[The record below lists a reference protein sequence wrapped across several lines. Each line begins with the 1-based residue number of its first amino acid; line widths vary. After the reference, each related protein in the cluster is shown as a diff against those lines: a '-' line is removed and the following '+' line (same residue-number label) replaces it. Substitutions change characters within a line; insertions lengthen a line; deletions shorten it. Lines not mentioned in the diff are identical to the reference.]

1 MSQPLTLNQ
10 RVVLASRPT
19 GAPVPENFRLERVA
33 LPDLADGQVLLK
45 TLYLSLDP
53 YMRGRMSDAPSYAAP
68 VEIDEVMT
76 GGAVSRVERSLNPRF
91 EAGDLVVGVT
101 GWQSHS
107 ISDGRNLIPVPSG
120 LPSPSMA
127 LGVLGMPGMTAYMGL
142 MDIGQPKA
150 GETLVVA
157 AASGAVGSVV
167 GQVAKIKGLRVV
179 GVAGGADKCRYVVEE
194 LGFDACID
202 HKREDFAEQLA
213 QACFKGVDIY
223 FENVGGKVFDAVVP
237 LLNPRARI
245 PLCGLI
251 AQYNA
256 HVAPTGPD
264 RLPLLQRTLLTKRA
278 RIQGFIVFD
287 DYGDRQREFIS
298 AMAPWV
304 REGKVKFREDVVEGL
319 EHAPEAFIGLL
330 EGRNFGK
337 LVVRVAQG

>member
-1 MSQPLTLNQ
+1 MSDPLTLNQ
-10 RVVLASRPT
+10 RFVLASRPV
-19 GAPVPENFRLERVA
+19 GAPTPESFRLEREA
-33 LPDLADGQVLLK
+33 LPDLEDGQLLLK

-68 VEIDEVMT
+68 VQIGEVMT
-76 GGAVSRVERSLNPRF
+76 GGAVSRVEQSRHPKF
-91 EAGDLVVGVT
+91 QVGDLVVGAT

-107 ISDGRNLIPVPSG
+107 LSDGRNIIPIPSG

-167 GQVAKIKGLRVV
+167 GQVAKIKGLRAV
-179 GVAGGADKCRYVVEE
+179 GVAGGAEKCKYVVEE

-202 HKREDFAEQLA
+202 HKAPDFAEQLA
-213 QACFKGVDIY
+213 KACPKGIDIY
-223 FENVGGKVFDAVVP
+223 YENVGGHVFDAVVP
-237 LLNPRARI
+237 LLNPKARI

-251 AQYNA
+251 AGYNA
-256 HVAPTGPD
+256 TEVPKGPD
-264 RLPLLQRTLLTKRA
+264 RLPALQRTLLTKRI

-287 DYGDRQREFIS
+287 DYGDRQPEFIS
-298 AMAPWV
+298 AMVPWV
-304 REGKVKFREDVVEGL
+304 REGKVKFREDVVDGL
-319 EHAPEAFIGLL
+319 EQAPQAFIGLL

-337 LVVRVAQG
+337 LVVRVAQD

>member
-1 MSQPLTLNQ
+1 MPDALTLNQ
-10 RVVLASRPT
+10 RIVLVSRPV
-19 GAPVPENFRLERVA
+19 GAPTPENFRLEREA
-33 LPDLADGQVLLK
+33 LPDLVEGQVLLK

-68 VEIDEVMT
+68 VAIGEVMT
-76 GGAVSRVERSLNPRF
+76 GGAVSRVERSLNPKF
-91 EAGDLVVGVT
+91 HEGDLVVGAT

-107 ISDGRNLIPVPSG
+107 ISDGRALIPVPSG

-142 MDIGQPKA
+142 MDIGQPKE

-167 GQVAKIKGLRVV
+167 GQVARIKGLKVV
-179 GVAGGADKCRYVVEE
+179 GVAGGADKCRYVVDE

-202 HKREDFAEQLA
+202 HKRADFAEQLA
-213 QACFKGVDIY
+213 QACDAGVDIY
-223 FENVGGKVFDAVVP
+223 FENVGGKVFDAVLP
-237 LLNPRARI
+237 LLNPKARV
-245 PLCGLI
+245 PVCGLI

-256 HVAPTGPD
+256 QEAPPGPD
-264 RLPLLQRTLLTKRA
+264 RMPLLQRTLLTKRV
-278 RIQGFIVFD
+278 RMQGFIVFD
-287 DYGDRQREFIS
+287 DYGDRHSEFAK

-319 EHAPEAFIGLL
+319 EQAPEAFIGLL

-337 LVVRVAQG
+337 LVVRVAND

>member
-1 MSQPLTLNQ
+1 MPQALTLNQ
-10 RVVLASRPT
+10 RIVLVSRPV
-19 GAPVPENFRLERVA
+19 GAPAPENFRLERVA

-76 GGAVSRVERSLNPRF
+76 GGAVSRVERSLNPKF
-91 EAGDLVVGVT
+91 QEGDLVVGST

-107 ISDGRNLIPVPSG
+107 ISDGHNIMAIPSG

-167 GQVAKIKGLRVV
+167 GQVAKLKGLRVV

-202 HKREDFAEQLA
+202 HKSPDFANDLA
-213 QACFKGVDIY
+213 LACPKGVDIY
-223 FENVGGKVFDAVVP
+223 YENVGGKVFDAIMP
-237 LLNPRARI
+237 LLNAKARI

-251 AQYNA
+251 SGYNA
-256 HVAPTGPD
+256 HEAPSGPD
-264 RLPLLQRTLLTKRA
+264 RLPQLQRTLLTKRV

-287 DYGDRQREFIS
+287 DYGDRQPEFVG

-304 REGKVKFREDVVEGL
+304 REGKVKFREDIVEGL
-319 EHAPEAFIGLL
+319 EQAPEAFIGLL

-337 LVVRVAQG
+337 LVVRVAQD

>member
-1 MSQPLTLNQ
+1 MPDALTLNQ
-10 RVVLASRPT
+10 RIVLVSRPV
-19 GAPVPENFRLERVA
+19 GAPTPENFRLEREA
-33 LPDLADGQVLLK
+33 LPDLAEGQVLLK

-68 VEIDEVMT
+68 VAIGEVMT
-76 GGAVSRVERSLNPRF
+76 GGAVSRVERSLNPKF
-91 EAGDLVVGVT
+91 HEGDLVVGAT

-107 ISDGRNLIPVPSG
+107 ISDGRALIPVPSG

-142 MDIGQPKA
+142 MDIGQPKE

-167 GQVAKIKGLRVV
+167 GQVARIKGLKVV
-179 GVAGGADKCRYVVEE
+179 GVAGGADKCRYVVDE

-202 HKREDFAEQLA
+202 HKRADFAEQLA
-213 QACFKGVDIY
+213 QACGAGVDIY
-223 FENVGGKVFDAVVP
+223 FENVGGKVFDAVLP
-237 LLNPRARI
+237 LLNPKARI
-245 PLCGLI
+245 PVCGLI
-251 AQYNA
+251 AHYNA
-256 HVAPTGPD
+256 QEAPPGPD
-264 RLPLLQRTLLTKRA
+264 RMPLLQRTLLTKRV
-278 RIQGFIVFD
+278 RMQGFIVFD
-287 DYGDRQREFIS
+287 DYGDRHSEFAK

-319 EHAPEAFIGLL
+319 EQAPEAFIGLL

-337 LVVRVAQG
+337 LVVRVAND

>member
-1 MSQPLTLNQ
+1 MSDPLTLNQ
-10 RVVLASRPT
+10 RFVLASRPV
-19 GAPVPENFRLERVA
+19 GAPTPENFRLEREA
-33 LPDLADGQVLLK
+33 LPDLEDGQVLLK

-68 VEIDEVMT
+68 VQIGEVMT
-76 GGAVSRVERSLNPRF
+76 GGAVSRIENSRHPKF
-91 EAGDLVVGVT
+91 HQGDLVVGLT

-107 ISDGRNLIPVPSG
+107 ISDGRNIMPIPSG

-142 MDIGQPKA
+142 IDIGQPKE

-167 GQVAKIKGLRVV
+167 GQVAKIKGLRAV
-179 GVAGGADKCRYVVEE
+179 GVAGGADKCKYVVEE

-202 HKREDFAEQLA
+202 HKAPDFAEQLA
-213 QACFKGVDIY
+213 KACPNGIDIY
-223 FENVGGKVFDAVVP
+223 YENVGGHVFDAVVP
-237 LLNPRARI
+237 LLNPKARI

-251 AQYNA
+251 AGYNA
-256 HVAPTGPD
+256 TEVPQGPD
-264 RLPLLQRTLLTKRA
+264 RLPILQRTLLTKRV

-287 DYGDRQREFIS
+287 DYGDRQPEFIS
-298 AMAPWV
+298 HMVPWV
-304 REGKVKFREDVVEGL
+304 RDGKVKFREDVVEGL
-319 EHAPEAFIGLL
+319 EQAPEAFIGLL

-337 LVVRVAQG
+337 LVVKVAQD

>member
-1 MSQPLTLNQ
+1 MSDAMTLNQ
-10 RVVLASRPT
+10 RIVLASRPA
-19 GAPVPENFRLERVA
+19 GAPTPENFRMERVA
-33 LPDLADGQVLLK
+33 LPDLAEGQVLLK

-68 VEIDEVMT
+68 VAIGEVMT
-76 GGAVSRVERSLNPRF
+76 GGAVSRVERSLNPKF
-91 EAGDLVVGVT
+91 HEGDLVVGAT

-107 ISDGRNLIPVPSG
+107 ISDGRALIPVPSG

-142 MDIGQPKA
+142 MNIGQPKE

-167 GQVAKIKGLRVV
+167 GQVARIKGLKVV
-179 GVAGGADKCRYVVEE
+179 GVAGGADKCRYVVDE

-202 HKREDFAEQLA
+202 HKSADFAEQLA
-213 QACFKGVDIY
+213 QACGAGIDIY
-223 FENVGGKVFDAVVP
+223 FENVGGKVFDAVLP
-237 LLNPRARI
+237 LLNPKARV
-245 PLCGLI
+245 PVCGLI

-256 HVAPTGPD
+256 HEAPPGPD
-264 RLPLLQRTLLTKRA
+264 RMPLLQRTLLTKRV
-278 RIQGFIVFD
+278 RMQGFIVFD
-287 DYGDRQREFIS
+287 DYGDRHSEFAK

-319 EHAPEAFIGLL
+319 EQAPEAFIGLL

-337 LVVRVAQG
+337 LVVRVAKD

>member
-1 MSQPLTLNQ
+1 MSQALTLNQ
-10 RVVLASRPT
+10 RIVLASRPT
-19 GAPVPENFRLERVA
+19 GAPVPENFRLERVE

-53 YMRGRMSDAPSYAAP
+53 YMRGRMSDALSYVAP
-68 VEIDEVMT
+68 LEIDEVMT
-76 GGAVSRVERSLNPRF
+76 GGAVSRVERSLNPKF
-91 EAGDLVVGVT
+91 QEGDLVVGAT
-101 GWQSHS
+101 GWQSHN

-120 LPSPSMA
+120 LPSPTLV
-127 LGVLGMPGMTAYMGL
+127 LGVLGMPGLTAYMGL

-179 GVAGGADKCRYVVEE
+179 GVAGGAEKCRYVVDE

-202 HKREDFAEQLA
+202 HKSPDFADQLA
-213 QACFKGVDIY
+213 QACLKGVDIY

-237 LLNPRARI
+237 LLNAKARI

-251 AQYNA
+251 AQYNTQTA
-256 HVAPTGPD
+256 PVASD
-264 RLPLLQRTLLTKRA
+264 RLPQFQRMLLTRRV

-287 DYGDRQREFIS
+287 DYADRQPEFLS
-298 AMAPWV
+298 AMTPWV
-304 REGKVKFREDVVEGL
+304 REGKVKFREDVVDGL
-319 EHAPEAFIGLL
+319 EQAPEAFIGLL

-337 LVVRVAQG
+337 LIVRVAQE

>member
-1 MSQPLTLNQ
+1 MSDPLTLNQ
-10 RVVLASRPT
+10 RFVLASRPV
-19 GAPVPENFRLERVA
+19 GAPTPENFRLEREA
-33 LPDLADGQVLLK
+33 LPDLEDGQLLLK

-68 VEIDEVMT
+68 VQIGEVMT
-76 GGAVSRVERSLNPRF
+76 GGAVSRVEQSRHPKF
-91 EAGDLVVGVT
+91 QVGDLVVGAT

-107 ISDGRNLIPVPSG
+107 LSDGRNIIPIPSG

-167 GQVAKIKGLRVV
+167 GQVAKIKGLRAV
-179 GVAGGADKCRYVVEE
+179 GVAGGAEKCKYVVEE

-202 HKREDFAEQLA
+202 HKAPDFAEQLA
-213 QACFKGVDIY
+213 KACPKGIDIY
-223 FENVGGKVFDAVVP
+223 YENVGGHVFDAVVP
-237 LLNPRARI
+237 LLNPKARI

-251 AQYNA
+251 AGYNA
-256 HVAPTGPD
+256 TEVPKGPD
-264 RLPLLQRTLLTKRA
+264 RLPMLQRTLLTKRV

-287 DYGDRQREFIS
+287 DYGDRQPEFIS
-298 AMAPWV
+298 AMVPWV
-304 REGKVKFREDVVEGL
+304 REGKVKFREDVVDGL
-319 EHAPEAFIGLL
+319 EQAPQAFIGLL

-337 LVVRVAQG
+337 LVVRVAQD

>member
-1 MSQPLTLNQ
+1 MSDPLTLNQ
-10 RVVLASRPT
+10 RFVLASRPV
-19 GAPVPENFRLERVA
+19 GAPTPENFRLEREA
-33 LPDLADGQVLLK
+33 LPDLEDGQLLLK

-68 VEIDEVMT
+68 VQIGEVMT
-76 GGAVSRVERSLNPRF
+76 GGAVSRVEQSRHPKF
-91 EAGDLVVGVT
+91 QVGDLVVGAT

-107 ISDGRNLIPVPSG
+107 LSDGRNIIPIPSG

-167 GQVAKIKGLRVV
+167 GQVAKIKGLRAV
-179 GVAGGADKCRYVVEE
+179 GVAGGAEKCKYVVEE

-202 HKREDFAEQLA
+202 HKAPDFAEQLA
-213 QACFKGVDIY
+213 KACPKGIDIY
-223 FENVGGKVFDAVVP
+223 YENVGGHVFDAVVP
-237 LLNPRARI
+237 LLNPKARI

-251 AQYNA
+251 AGYNA
-256 HVAPTGPD
+256 TEVPKGPD
-264 RLPLLQRTLLTKRA
+264 RLPALQRTLLTKRV

-287 DYGDRQREFIS
+287 DYGDRQPEFIS
-298 AMAPWV
+298 AMVPWV
-304 REGKVKFREDVVEGL
+304 RDGKVKFREDVVDGL
-319 EHAPEAFIGLL
+319 EQAPQAFIGLL

-337 LVVRVAQG
+337 LVVRVAQD

>member
-1 MSQPLTLNQ
+1 MSDPLTLNQ
-10 RVVLASRPT
+10 RFVLASRPV
-19 GAPVPENFRLERVA
+19 GAPTPENFRLEREA
-33 LPDLADGQVLLK
+33 LPDLEDGQLLLK

-68 VEIDEVMT
+68 VQIGEVMT
-76 GGAVSRVERSLNPRF
+76 GGAVSRVEQSRHPKF
-91 EAGDLVVGVT
+91 QVGDLVVGAT

-107 ISDGRNLIPVPSG
+107 LSDGRNIIPIPSG

-167 GQVAKIKGLRVV
+167 GQVAKIKGLRAV
-179 GVAGGADKCRYVVEE
+179 GVAGGAEKCKYVVEE

-202 HKREDFAEQLA
+202 HKAPDFAEQLA
-213 QACFKGVDIY
+213 KACPKGIDIY
-223 FENVGGKVFDAVVP
+223 YENVGGHVFDAVVP
-237 LLNPRARI
+237 LLNPKARI

-251 AQYNA
+251 AGYNA
-256 HVAPTGPD
+256 TEVPKGPD
-264 RLPLLQRTLLTKRA
+264 RLPALQRTLLTKRV

-287 DYGDRQREFIS
+287 DYGDRQPEFIS
-298 AMAPWV
+298 AMVPWV
-304 REGKVKFREDVVEGL
+304 REGKVKFREDVVDGL
-319 EHAPEAFIGLL
+319 EQAPQAFIGLL

-337 LVVRVAQG
+337 LVVRVAQD

>member
-1 MSQPLTLNQ
+1 MPQALTLNQ
-10 RVVLASRPT
+10 RIVLVSRPV
-19 GAPVPENFRLERVA
+19 GAPKPENFRLERVA

-76 GGAVSRVERSLNPRF
+76 GGAVSRVERSLNPKF
-91 EAGDLVVGVT
+91 QEGDLVVGST

-107 ISDGRNLIPVPSG
+107 ISDGRNIIPIPSG

-142 MDIGQPKA
+142 IDIGQPKA

-179 GVAGGADKCRYVVEE
+179 GVAGGAEKCRYVVEE

-202 HKREDFAEQLA
+202 HKSPDFANDLA
-213 QACFKGVDIY
+213 LACPKGVDIY
-223 FENVGGKVFDAVVP
+223 YENVGGKVFDAIMP
-237 LLNPRARI
+237 LLNTKARI

-251 AQYNA
+251 AGYNA
-256 HVAPTGPD
+256 HEAPSGPD
-264 RLPLLQRTLLTKRA
+264 RLPQFQRTLLTKRV
-278 RIQGFIVFD
+278 RMQGFIVFD
-287 DYGDRQREFIS
+287 DYADRQPEFVS
-298 AMAPWV
+298 AMVPWV
-304 REGKVKFREDVVEGL
+304 REGKVKFREDIVEGL
-319 EHAPEAFIGLL
+319 EQAPEAFIGLL

-337 LVVRVAQG
+337 LVVRVTQD

>member
-1 MSQPLTLNQ
+1 MSQALILNQ
-10 RVVLASRPT
+10 RIVLASRPQ

-68 VEIDEVMT
+68 VQINDVMT
-76 GGAVSRVERSLNPRF
+76 GGAVSRVERSLHPKF
-91 EAGDLVVGVT
+91 QEGDLVVGTT

-107 ISDGRNLIPVPSG
+107 ISDGRNLMPVPAG

-127 LGVLGMPGMTAYMGL
+127 LGVLGMPGMTAYLGL

-179 GVAGGADKCRYVVEE
+179 GVAGSAEKCRYVVEE
-194 LGFDACID
+194 LGFDACVN
-202 HKREDFAEQLA
+202 HHSPDFADELA
-213 QACFKGVDIY
+213 QACFSGVDIY
-223 FENVGGKVFDAVVP
+223 FENVGGTVFDAVLP
-237 LLNPRARI
+237 LLNPKARI

-256 HVAPTGPD
+256 QELPPGPD
-264 RLPLLQRTLLTKRA
+264 RLPLLQRQLLTKRV

-287 DYGDRQREFIS
+287 DYGDRQPEFVS

-304 REGKVKFREDVVEGL
+304 LQGKVKFKEDVVDGL
-319 EHAPEAFIGLL
+319 ERAPQAFIGLL

-337 LVVRVAQG
+337 LVVRLAPD

>member
-1 MSQPLTLNQ
+1 MPDALTLNQ
-10 RVVLASRPT
+10 RIVLVSRPV
-19 GAPVPENFRLERVA
+19 GAPTPENFRLEREA
-33 LPDLADGQVLLK
+33 LPDLAEGQVLLK

-68 VEIDEVMT
+68 VAIGEVMT
-76 GGAVSRVERSLNPRF
+76 GGAVSRVERSLNPKF
-91 EAGDLVVGVT
+91 HEGELVVGAT

-107 ISDGRNLIPVPSG
+107 ISDGRALIPVPSG

-142 MDIGQPKA
+142 MDIGQPKE

-167 GQVAKIKGLRVV
+167 GQVARIKGLKVV
-179 GVAGGADKCRYVVEE
+179 GVAGGADKCRYVVDE

-202 HKREDFAEQLA
+202 HKRADFAEQLA
-213 QACFKGVDIY
+213 QACGAGVDIY
-223 FENVGGKVFDAVVP
+223 FENVGGKVFDAVLP
-237 LLNPRARI
+237 LLNPKARI
-245 PLCGLI
+245 PVCGLI

-256 HVAPTGPD
+256 QEAPPGPD
-264 RLPLLQRTLLTKRA
+264 RMPLLQRTLLTKRV
-278 RIQGFIVFD
+278 RMQGFIVFD
-287 DYGDRQREFIS
+287 DYGDRHSEFAK

-304 REGKVKFREDVVEGL
+304 RDGKVKFREDVVEGL
-319 EHAPEAFIGLL
+319 EQAPEAFIGLL

-337 LVVRVAQG
+337 LVVRVAND

>member
-1 MSQPLTLNQ
+1 MSQALILNQ
-10 RVVLASRPT
+10 RIVLASRPQ

-68 VEIDEVMT
+68 VQINDVMT
-76 GGAVSRVERSLNPRF
+76 GGAVSRVERSLHPKF
-91 EAGDLVVGVT
+91 QEGDLVVGTT

-107 ISDGRNLIPVPSG
+107 ISDGRNLMPVPAG

-127 LGVLGMPGMTAYMGL
+127 LGVLGMPGMTAYLGL

-179 GVAGGADKCRYVVEE
+179 GVAGSAEKCRYVVEE
-194 LGFDACID
+194 LGFDACVN
-202 HKREDFAEQLA
+202 HHSPDFADELA
-213 QACFKGVDIY
+213 QACFSGVDIY
-223 FENVGGKVFDAVVP
+223 FENVGGKVFDAVLP
-237 LLNPRARI
+237 LLNPKARI

-256 HVAPTGPD
+256 QELPPGPD
-264 RLPLLQRTLLTKRA
+264 RLPLLQRQLLTKRV

-287 DYGDRQREFIS
+287 DYGDRQPEFVS

-304 REGKVKFREDVVEGL
+304 LQGKVKFKEDVVDGL
-319 EHAPEAFIGLL
+319 ERAPQAFIGLL

-337 LVVRVAQG
+337 LVVRLAPD

>member
-1 MSQPLTLNQ
+1 MPDALTLNQ
-10 RVVLASRPT
+10 RIVLVSRPV
-19 GAPVPENFRLERVA
+19 GAPTPENFRLEREA
-33 LPDLADGQVLLK
+33 LPDLAEGQVLLK

-68 VEIDEVMT
+68 VAIGEVMT
-76 GGAVSRVERSLNPRF
+76 GGAVSRVERSLNPKF
-91 EAGDLVVGVT
+91 HEGDLVVGAT

-107 ISDGRNLIPVPSG
+107 ISDGRALIPVPSG

-142 MDIGQPKA
+142 MDIGQPKE

-167 GQVAKIKGLRVV
+167 GQVARIKGLKVV
-179 GVAGGADKCRYVVEE
+179 GVAGGADKCRYVVDE

-202 HKREDFAEQLA
+202 HKRADFAEQLA
-213 QACFKGVDIY
+213 QACGAGVDIY
-223 FENVGGKVFDAVVP
+223 FENVGGKVFDAVLP
-237 LLNPRARI
+237 LLNPKARI
-245 PLCGLI
+245 PVCGLI

-256 HVAPTGPD
+256 QEAPPGPD
-264 RLPLLQRTLLTKRA
+264 RMPLLQRTLLTKRV
-278 RIQGFIVFD
+278 RMQGFIVFD
-287 DYGDRQREFIS
+287 DYGDRHSEFAK

-304 REGKVKFREDVVEGL
+304 RDGKVKFREDVVEGL
-319 EHAPEAFIGLL
+319 EQAPEAFIGLL

-337 LVVRVAQG
+337 LVVRVAKD

>member
-1 MSQPLTLNQ
+1 MPHEPTLNQ
-10 RVVLASRPT
+10 RIVLVSRPK
-19 GAPVPENFRLERVA
+19 GAPTPENFRLERVT
-33 LPDLADGQVLLK
+33 LPELADGQVLLK

-76 GGAVSRVERSLNPRF
+76 GGAVSRIEQSRHPKF
-91 EAGDLVVGVT
+91 EVGDLVVGAT

-107 ISDGRNLIPVPSG
+107 ISDGRNLIPVPKG
-120 LPSPSMA
+120 LASPSMA

-167 GQVAKIKGLRVV
+167 GQVAKLKGLRVV
-179 GVAGGADKCRYVVEE
+179 GIAGGAQKCRYVVDE

-202 HKREDFAEQLA
+202 HKSEDFADELA

-223 FENVGGKVFDAVVP
+223 FENVGGKVFDAVLP
-237 LLNPRARI
+237 LLNAKARV

-251 AQYNA
+251 AGYNA
-256 HVAPTGPD
+256 HEAPSGPD
-264 RLPLLQRTLLTKRA
+264 RLPALQRTLLTKRV

-287 DYGDRQREFIS
+287 DYGDRQPEFLS
-298 AMAPWV
+298 DMAPWV
-304 REGKVKFREDVVEGL
+304 REGKIKFREDE
-319 EHAPEAFIGLL
+319 IGRASCR
-330 EGRNFGK
+330 E
-337 LVVRVAQG
+337 RVSSPV

>member
-1 MSQPLTLNQ
+1 MSDPLTLNQ
-10 RVVLASRPT
+10 RFVLASRPV
-19 GAPVPENFRLERVA
+19 GAPTPENFRLEREA
-33 LPDLADGQVLLK
+33 LPDLEDGQLLLK

-68 VEIDEVMT
+68 VQIGEVMT
-76 GGAVSRVERSLNPRF
+76 GGAVSRVEQSRHPKF
-91 EAGDLVVGVT
+91 QVGDLVVGVT

-107 ISDGRNLIPVPSG
+107 ISDGRNIIPIPSG

-142 MDIGQPKA
+142 MDIGQPKS

-167 GQVAKIKGLRVV
+167 GQVAKIKGLRAV
-179 GVAGGADKCRYVVEE
+179 GVAGGAEKCKYVVEE

-202 HKREDFAEQLA
+202 HKAPDFAEQLA
-213 QACFKGVDIY
+213 KACPKGIDIY
-223 FENVGGKVFDAVVP
+223 YENVGGHVFDAVVP
-237 LLNPRARI
+237 LLNPKARI

-251 AQYNA
+251 AGYNA
-256 HVAPTGPD
+256 TEAPKGPD
-264 RLPLLQRTLLTKRA
+264 RLPALQRTLLTKRV

-287 DYGDRQREFIS
+287 DYGDRQPEFIS
-298 AMAPWV
+298 AMVPWV
-304 REGKVKFREDVVEGL
+304 REGKVKFREDVVDGL
-319 EHAPEAFIGLL
+319 EQAPQAFIGLL

-337 LVVRVAQG
+337 LVVRVAQD

>member
-1 MSQPLTLNQ
+1 MSDPLTLNQ
-10 RVVLASRPT
+10 RIVLASRPV
-19 GAPVPENFRLERVA
+19 GAPTPENFRLEREA
-33 LPDLADGQVLLK
+33 LPALEDGQLLLK

-68 VEIDEVMT
+68 VQIGEVMP
-76 GGAVSRVERSLNPRF
+76 GGAVSRVEQSRHPKF
-91 EAGDLVVGVT
+91 QVGDLVVGAT

-107 ISDGRNLIPVPSG
+107 LSDGRNIIPIPSG

-167 GQVAKIKGLRVV
+167 GQVAKIKGLRAV
-179 GVAGGADKCRYVVEE
+179 GVAGGAEKCKYVVEE

-202 HKREDFAEQLA
+202 HKASDFAEQLA
-213 QACFKGVDIY
+213 KACPKGIDVY
-223 FENVGGKVFDAVVP
+223 YENVGGHVFEAVVP
-237 LLNPRARI
+237 LLNPKARI

-251 AQYNA
+251 AGYNA
-256 HVAPTGPD
+256 TEVPKGPD
-264 RLPLLQRTLLTKRA
+264 RLPALQRTLLTKRV

-287 DYGDRQREFIS
+287 DYGDRQPEFIS
-298 AMAPWV
+298 AMVPWV
-304 REGKVKFREDVVEGL
+304 REGKVKFREDVVDGL
-319 EHAPEAFIGLL
+319 EQAPQAFIGLL

-337 LVVRVAQG
+337 LVVRVAQD